1 MIGFFKKNANK
12 NDGFIARRYCKFG
25 DLSIAFFIHGEG
37 IDLESALKLMQL
49 ASAGYLKYIN
59 FNSKKFVMI
68 GFNSRMT
75 QTKFSFIDKIEPISK
90 EEAASLDIQLKAL
103 NWFQNIESEEID
115 EIEYPNS

>member
-1 MIGFFKKNANK
+1 MISFFKNANK

-59 FNSKKFVMI
+59 FNSK
-68 GFNSRMT
+68 
-75 QTKFSFIDKIEPISK
+75 
-90 EEAASLDIQLKAL
+90 SL
-103 NWFQNIESEEID
+103 
-115 EIEYPNS
+115 